1 MHKKPF
7 KPFFH
12 QFFIMPKQFSNE
24 YKLSKE
30 EININNELYK
40 DFINEYGNT
49 PEGLGWNS
57 KKQQELR
64 FEIMLKI
71 AEFCNKPIDNSSI
84 LDIGCGFA
92 DLYNYMQEKKHQVSY
107 TGVDINPY
115 ALKTAAERYN
125 SINLIEG
132 NILQLKIPKHD
143 FVFSS
148 GLFAT
153 KINDNNRFIKAM
165 LTRMMELA
173 NKGIAFNFL
182 QKTQFESNLAEYDKK
197 EIYRF
202 CKKNF
207 KNVKMFDNYL
217 GSEDVTILI
226 SKEKM

>member
-1 MHKKPF
+1 MSR
-7 KPFFH
+7 
-12 QFFIMPKQFSNE
+12 QAQNE

-30 EININNELYK
+30 EINTNNELYE
-40 DFINEYGNT
+40 DFIREYGNT
-49 PEGLGWNS
+49 AEGLGWNS

-71 AEFCNKPIDNSSI
+71 AEFCNEPIDNSSI

-92 DLYNYMQEKKHQVSY
+92 DLYSYIQEKKHPVSY

-125 SINLIEG
+125 SIKLIEG
-132 NILQLKIPKHD
+132 NVLQLKIPKHD

-153 KINDNNRFIKAM
+153 KINDNNKFIKSM
-165 LTRMMELA
+165 ISKMIGLA
-173 NKGIAFNFL
+173 NIGVAFNFL

-202 CKKNF
+202 CKNNF
-207 KNVKMFDNYL
+207 KNVKMFDSYL